1 MLAKLDRRTKE
12 ARLLEEARASLTKHV
27 GGAPND
33 IQKVLIERASR
44 LMVYL
49 EVMDR
54 QALEEG
60 SMSERNSR
68 MYISW
73 QNSLRLTL
81 KEIAAQTSVPAKG
94 DAATLADYLATKAG
108 GR

>member
-12 ARLLEEARASLTKHV
+12 ARLLEEARASLTRHV
-27 GGAPND
+27 GGSPND
-33 IQKVLIERASR
+33 IQRVLIERAAR

-49 EVMDR
+49 ELMDR

-60 SMSERNSR
+60 GMSERNSR

-81 KEIAAQTSVPAKG
+81 REIAAQTSAPAKG
-94 DAATLADYLATKAG
+94 DAATLADYVKAA

>member
-1 MLAKLDRRTKE
+1 MLAKLDGRTKE
-12 ARLLEEARASLTKHV
+12 ARLLQAARASLTKHV
-27 GGAPND
+27 SAPND
-33 IQKVLIERASR
+33 IQKVLIERAAR

-54 QALEEG
+54 QALEDG

-68 MYISW
+68 VYISW

-81 KEIAAQTSVPAKG
+81 REIAAQTAAPANG
-94 DAATLADYLATKAG
+94 EAATLADYLASKVASP
-108 GR
+108 